1 MKKTKSAHT
10 IRHYR
15 DLIRTIVRHYFGKPA
30 SRIVYKPTGLSNHVF
45 AVNHVEGQ
53 FVVRLSSESS
63 KIATF
68 RKEQW
73 ATQKA
78 REAGVPTSE
87 VLEVGNEIVPAPYMI
102 SRRVS
107 GEEATHH
114 PNRMKILKE
123 MGRYAA
129 MINSIKTNGFGEF
142 FDWSPKKEAGRKT
155 WEEYLKHEWLLEK
168 KLETLARQNML
179 DRARLKRLRKI
190 MDQAMKTSVKSTLNH
205 GDMRLKNVIVDEDGE
220 ITAIVDWEECLSTVA
235 PEWELS
241 IALHDLSIDE
251 KQQFIN
257 GYRLDSEQILEMGPL
272 MKAFNIVNYGPAIES
287 AAEREDTK
295 LLEEYRLRLNG
306 GLDLYCLE

>member
-1 MKKTKSAHT
+1 MKKTKSAHS

-15 DLIRTIVRHYFGKPA
+15 DLVRTIVRHYFGKPA
-30 SRIVYKPTGLSNHVF
+30 SRIVYKPTGLSNQVF

-53 FVVRLSSESS
+53 FVVRLGSEHS
-63 KIATF
+63 KIAAF

-87 VLEVGNEIVPAPYMI
+87 VLEVGDEIVPAPYMI

-114 PNRMKILKE
+114 PKRMNILKE

-129 MINSIKTNGFGEF
+129 MTNSIKTNGFGEF
-142 FDWSPKKEAGRKT
+142 FDWSLKKEAPKT
-155 WEEYLKHEWLLEK
+155 WEEYLKNEWLLEQ
-168 KLETLARQNML
+168 KLETLARHNML
-179 DRARLKRLRKI
+179 DQARLRRLRKV
-190 MDQAMKTSVKSTLNH
+190 MDQAIKTPVKSSLNH

-220 ITAIVDWEECLSTVA
+220 ITAIVDWDECLSTVA

-257 GYRLDSEQILEMGPL
+257 GYRLNSEQILEMAPL
-272 MKAFNIVNYGPAIES
+272 MKAFNILNYGPVIEG
-287 AAEREDTK
+287 AAEREDKT

-306 GLDLYCLE
+306 GLDLYCPE

>member
-1 MKKTKSAHT
+1 MKKTKSPNT

-15 DLIRTIVRHYFGKPA
+15 DLVRTIVRHYFGKPA

-53 FVVRLSSESS
+53 FVIRLSSERS
-63 KIATF
+63 KIDAF

-73 ATQKA
+73 ATQRA
-78 REAGVPTSE
+78 REVGVPTSE
-87 VLEVGNEIVPAPYMI
+87 VLEVGDEIVPAPYMI

-114 PNRMKILKE
+114 PNRMNILKE

-129 MINSIKTNGFGEF
+129 MINSIKTKGFGEF
-142 FDWSPKKEAGRKT
+142 FDWSQDKANAPKS
-155 WEEYLKHEWLLEK
+155 WEEFLKNEWLLEQ
-168 KLETLARQNML
+168 KLETLARHKML
-179 DRARLKRLRKI
+179 DRGRLRHLRKV
-190 MDQAMKTSVKSTLNH
+190 MDQAIKTSFKSSLNH

-220 ITAIVDWEECLSTVA
+220 ITAIVDWEECLSSVA

-251 KQQFIN
+251 KQRFID
-257 GYRLDSEQILEMGPL
+257 GYRLNSEQILEMAPL
-272 MKAFNIVNYGPAIES
+272 MKAFNVLNYGPTIES
-287 AAEREDTK
+287 AAERDEK
-295 LLEEYRLRLNG
+295 RLLEEYRLRLNG